1 MILKLSGTVAALSM
15 SEIHSLMADLVVDD
29 DVDSTTDSVTE
40 AHDAAGKC

>member
-1 MILKLSGTVAALSM
+1 MSGTVVALS
-15 SEIHSLMADLVVDD
+15 EVPSLMADLAVDD